1 MRRLFPK
8 IMLCHL
14 LPGFKYTVNLWD
26 FFSEVL
32 SCRAMTEQ
40 KTRDAKLRHS
50 GVTM

>member
-1 MRRLFPK
+1 MRRLFSK
-8 IMLCHL
+8 IRLCHL
-14 LPGFKYTVNLWD
+14 LLGFTYTVNLWD
-26 FFSEVL
+26 FFREVL